1 MQTDQKWIVV
11 RIDGRIAGV
20 STDYRVLAKITK
32 SLATAS
38 EVQKKSD
45 SKSTN
50 TSVEPII
57 YKEVSATAVTID
69 DVLKLKAEVQWDD
82 LLLFGTD
89 FQKKVWRKLWDLTH
103 QQANPDTET
112 THQTRAETGAEIGAE
127 NGAENEKGIG
137 AETGAEIGA
146 GNDKENGAETGAENE
161 IGRRTETGAG
171 NELGS
176 RTKTRAENEAETG
189 SWADKMESGRK
200 ALKRGLKLY
209 SYSDFAE
216 LCDNRAGVRAVAHA
230 IGLNPISVL
239 IPCHLVVPKES
250 IDRIREIQRK
260 AEATIFKGEDLCLS
274 SILADT
280 TIDFGEYSLGKSLKR
295 DLISLDLA

>member
-82 LLLFGTD
+82 LLLLGTD

-103 QQANPDTET
+103 QQANPDTKT

-127 NGAENEKGIG
+127 NE
-137 AETGAEIGA
+137 
-146 GNDKENGAETGAENE
+146 AETGAENE
-161 IGRRTETGAG
+161 AEI
-171 NELGS
+171 GS
-176 RTKTRAENEAETG
+176 R
-189 SWADKMESGRK
+189 ADKMESGRK

>member
-1 MQTDQKWIVV
+1 
-11 RIDGRIAGV
+11 
-20 STDYRVLAKITK
+20 
-32 SLATAS
+32 
-38 EVQKKSD
+38 
-45 SKSTN
+45 
-50 TSVEPII
+50 
-57 YKEVSATAVTID
+57 
-69 DVLKLKAEVQWDD
+69 
-82 LLLFGTD
+82 
-89 FQKKVWRKLWDLTH
+89 
-103 QQANPDTET
+103 
-112 THQTRAETGAEIGAE
+112 
-127 NGAENEKGIG
+127 
-137 AETGAEIGA
+137 
-146 GNDKENGAETGAENE
+146 
-161 IGRRTETGAG
+161 
-171 NELGS
+171 
-176 RTKTRAENEAETG
+176 
-189 SWADKMESGRK
+189 MESGRK